1 MPLSAGLE
9 LRTSLYKRLALLVV
23 LVLDEV
29 LDEPACEILCLLLPL
44 GSILVGVTR
53 IEDLGVNAG
62 KLGRYSEVED
72 RKLLGSSLVDGSHR

>member
-29 LDEPACEILCLLLPL
+29 LVRE
-44 GSILVGVTR
+44 
-53 IEDLGVNAG
+53 
-62 KLGRYSEVED
+62 
-72 RKLLGSSLVDGSHR
+72 